1 MGSREKDELMQRKRP
16 CRRRTRA
23 PAALYAYACV
33 SSRVRSRAAHSC
45 FPPRLDSNGAGLEQL
60 QQITAE
66 TDQLTLQLKRRAP

>member
-16 CRRRTRA
+16 PA
-23 PAALYAYACV
+23 PPNTLDGGSLCM
-33 SSRVRSRAAHSC
+33 RLLSRALALAHSC
-45 FPPRLDSNGAGLEQL
+45 FPRRLDSNGAGLEQL